1 MLLIYFVF
9 ELKWR
14 KVERYG
20 EWSIFKWRDRNAAGL
35 YHTLTKLSIPKYQ
48 ILLSKYPNTVS
59 KYAKYPHIKHNKIS
73 PIWDKIFE
81 DRNVIFKNMSHIWGN
96 ISEGS

>member
-1 MLLIYFVF
+1 M
-9 ELKWR
+9 
-14 KVERYG
+14 ERSG
-20 EWSIFKWRDRNAAGL
+20 GLWRDMGNGAHLTRGIVMQRGL

-73 PIWDKIFE
+73 PIWDIIFE
-81 DRNVIFKNMSHIWGN
+81 DRNVIF
-96 ISEGS
+96 